1 MFVRLNLNIKA
12 FTKHFINNTSI
23 KNMWIYSNIIS
34 KKEHKLHVVHYVFD
48 MIRPTVCRRCVC
60 ECEKQHNFQTIII
73 EINWRT
79 CLRKTMLTENNLF
92 NTTKV

>member
-1 MFVRLNLNIKA
+1 MFVHLNLNIKA
-12 FTKHFINNTSI
+12 FTKHFINNKSI
-23 KNMWIYSNIIS
+23 KNMWIYSNVIS
-34 KKEHKLHVVHYVFD
+34 KTEHKLHVVHYVFD
-48 MIRPTVCRRCVC
+48 MSTVCRRCVC
-60 ECEKQHNFQTIII
+60 ECERQHNFQTIII